1 MKHFNGIETFIP
13 NGKMLGPITQ
23 FLFNQNVGLNLAP
36 LRLGT
41 NFQIKF
47 NFLMSFPGILA
58 SHSHSQ
64 KLGRQFSF
72 PFPSPKFGNGLSYS
86 RSCSQNPK
94 SHSSGWS
101 PLTQDILKR
110 NVAILC
116 SLFGVVATPHNSD
129 WMSSFRL
136 SENFRI
142 FRICLDFFNESE
154 FLCKIFLDV
163 SAIFSFF
170 SQWFFYLLVK
180 LFGFLGDFFGF
191 NPLIHDHLW
200 L

>member
-47 NFLMSFPGILA
+47 NFLMSFPGILV

-72 PFPSPKFGNGLSYS
+72 PFPSPKFGNGLSY
-86 RSCSQNPK
+86 SCSQNPK

-136 SENFRI
+136 SEKFRI
-142 FRICLDFFNESE
+142 FRICSDFLMKVNFSAKYFWMSLQF
-154 FLCKIFLDV
+154 FLSFL
-163 SAIFSFF
+163 SGFF
-170 SQWFFYLLVK
+170 
-180 LFGFLGDFFGF
+180 
-191 NPLIHDHLW
+191 IC
-200 L
+200 

>member
-1 MKHFNGIETFIP
+1 MKHFNEIETFIP

-47 NFLMSFPGILA
+47 NFLMSFPGILV

-86 RSCSQNPK
+86 CSHSPNPK
-94 SHSSGWS
+94 SHFLS
-101 PLTQDILKR
+101 PLAKCCQK
-110 NVAILC
+110 
-116 SLFGVVATPHNSD
+116 
-129 WMSSFRL
+129 MSKVGKMP
-136 SENFRI
+136 
-142 FRICLDFFNESE
+142 
-154 FLCKIFLDV
+154 KITI
-163 SAIFSFF
+163 SCIS
-170 SQWFFYLLVK
+170 S
-180 LFGFLGDFFGF
+180 
-191 NPLIHDHLW
+191 
-200 L
+200 

>member
-47 NFLMSFPGILA
+47 NFLMSFPGILV

-94 SHSSGWS
+94 SHSWS
-101 PLTQDILKR
+101 SLTQDILKR
-110 NVAILC
+110 NVSILC

-129 WMSSFRL
+129 WMSSFRF
-136 SENFRI
+136 SEKFQI
-142 FRICLDFFNESE
+142 FRICLDFLMKVNFSAKYFWMSLQF
-154 FLCKIFLDV
+154 FLSFL
-163 SAIFSFF
+163 SGFF
-170 SQWFFYLLVK
+170 
-180 LFGFLGDFFGF
+180 
-191 NPLIHDHLW
+191 IC
-200 L
+200 